1 MAEYIHRRNHILNL
15 AISQLCMENQSIIKI
30 MDNLTSVFIF
40 LFFFFENSPKR
51 QKFLECFLEFYKDDL
66 NLPKTKQQETIGP
79 KLTINIICY
88 TKQQLSILSQSKKE
102 TYMMSFKN
110 RGKVQRKLDL
120 RCRN

>member
-1 MAEYIHRRNHILNL
+1 
-15 AISQLCMENQSIIKI
+15 

-51 QKFLECFLEFYKDDL
+51 QKVLECFLEFYKDDL

-110 RGKVQRKLDL
+110 RGKV
-120 RCRN
+120 